1 MTNSSPVAYS
11 PRAPAPRGQRA
22 FPQQLWW
29 AGEAGP
35 ADVTVRVR
43 VRVRAR
49 ARARARARG

>member
-1 MTNSSPVAYS
+1 MTSSSPVAYS

-22 FPQQLWW
+22 LPQLWW

-35 ADVTVRVR
+35 ADVTVT

-49 ARARARARG
+49 ARARARARVRG